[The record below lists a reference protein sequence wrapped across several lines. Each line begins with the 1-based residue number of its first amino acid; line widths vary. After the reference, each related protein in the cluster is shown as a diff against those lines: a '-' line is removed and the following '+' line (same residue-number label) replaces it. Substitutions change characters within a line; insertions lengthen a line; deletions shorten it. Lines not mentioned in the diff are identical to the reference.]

1 MNDLERLVRRLSES
15 GKSDELRRLA
25 DSDEG
30 RAVSRMVDAEKVG
43 RAARDG
49 DMAALQD
56 VLRTV
61 LMTDEG
67 KRLAESLKKAMQ

>member
-1 MNDLERLVRRLSES
+1 MILKGSAAASPRAAKATSC
-15 GKSDELRRLA
+15 
-25 DSDEG
+25 